1 MIWEGEKALFGFRP
15 ELEEAPVVVV
25 EGLRIGSCHCCIVI
39 VLRERERE
47 RDEGEEKDSGTKKVT
62 ELLMLYEF

>member
-39 VLRERERE
+39 VLTERERS
-47 RDEGEEKDSGTKKVT
+47 EGERQWN
-62 ELLMLYEF
+62 

>member
-47 RDEGEEKDSGTKKVT
+47 G
-62 ELLMLYEF
+62 

>member
-47 RDEGEEKDSGTKKVT
+47 MKEKDSGTKKVT